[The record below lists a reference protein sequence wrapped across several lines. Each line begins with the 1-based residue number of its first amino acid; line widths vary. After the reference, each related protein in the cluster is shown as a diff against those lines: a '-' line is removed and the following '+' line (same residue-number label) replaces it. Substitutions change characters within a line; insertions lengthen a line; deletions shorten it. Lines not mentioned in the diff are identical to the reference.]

1 MGTTVATTPDRVTPS
16 RFRHVGANLYR
27 YEPSGNY
34 YALVKRGDKQ
44 FRRSLRTTDRKL
56 AERRLSELR
65 QQVGNLSTDEDR
77 TVGFAALA
85 ERWLETAQHALKPST
100 VDRRRRCI
108 KALAPFFR
116 NLTVRN
122 ITRRHC
128 EQWLTERGA
137 GIAPQTFAHELDTMR
152 AVFNYAM
159 SIGLI
164 LSDPSKDIKRRKIV
178 SKLIEVPSR
187 EDFRRLVAA
196 IRESD
201 GRISSQARAK
211 EGADLVELLAYS
223 GCRLDEARNLRWQ
236 DVSFEHRRITITGG
250 QRGTKNHEIRTV
262 PMTDALA
269 RLLERIHKEL
279 APQPADLVIR
289 IRSAR
294 KCIETACRRL
304 GFATYSHHDFRH
316 FFATTCIEA
325 GVDIPTVSR
334 WLGHKDGGALAMRV
348 YGHLRQEHSFSQIRL
363 VDFVSPLQ
371 RPDSQSPAKETTG
384 DHAMLP
390 GAPVSV

>member
-1 MGTTVATTPDRVTPS
+1 MKTCTVTNHRAT
-16 RFRHVGANLYR
+16 
-27 YEPSGNY
+27 Y
-34 YALVKRGDKQ
+34 YALVKKGDKQ

-65 QQVGNLSTDEDR
+65 QQVGNLSIEEDPN
-77 TVGFAALA
+77 VGFAELA
-85 ERWLETAQHALKPST
+85 DRWIGTVQHSLKTST
-100 VDRRRRCI
+100 VARRRRCI

-128 EQWLTERGA
+128 ERWLTERG
-137 GIAPQTFAHELDTMR
+137 GQIAAQTFAHELDTMR

-159 SIGLI
+159 NLGLI
-164 LSDPSKDIKRRKIV
+164 LTSPAKDIRRRKIV
-178 SKLIEVPSR
+178 SKLIQVPSR
-187 EDFRRLVAA
+187 EEFQRLVAA

-201 GRISSQARAK
+201 GRAGSQAQAR
-211 EGADLVELLAYS
+211 EGADLVEFLAYS

-236 DVSFEHRRITITGG
+236 DVSFEHKRVTITGG
-250 QRGTKNHEIRTV
+250 EKGTKNREIRTV

-269 RLLERIHKEL
+269 QLLGRMHRERIT
-279 APQPADLVIR
+279 QPSDLVFGIK
-289 IRSAR
+289 SAR

-304 GFATYSHHDFRH
+304 GLPAYSHHDFRH

-348 YGHLRQEHSFSQIRL
+348 YGHLRQEHSFSQIKL
-363 VDFVSPLQ
+363 VTFG
-371 RPDSQSPAKETTG
+371 SPAKPASGEATPQTSG
-384 DHAMLP
+384 
-390 GAPVSV
+390 

>member
-1 MGTTVATTPDRVTPS
+1 MGTTVEATPGRVTPS

-27 YEPSGNY
+27 YEPSGSY

-65 QQVGNLSTDEDR
+65 QQVGNLSPDEGR

-152 AVFNYAM
+152 AVFSYAM
-159 SIGLI
+159 RIGLI
-164 LSDPSKDIKRRKIV
+164 LSDPSKDIRRRKIV

-187 EDFRRLVAA
+187 GDFQRLVAA

-201 GRISSQARAK
+201 GRTSSQARAK
-211 EGADLVELLAYS
+211 QGADLVELLAYA

-236 DVSFEHRRITITGG
+236 DVSFEHLRITITGG
-250 QRGTKNHEIRTV
+250 QRGTTNHEIRTV
-262 PMTDALA
+262 PMTNALA
-269 RLLERIHKEL
+269 RLLERIHKEI

-304 GFATYSHHDFRH
+304 GFVTYSHHDFRH

-348 YGHLRQEHSFSQIRL
+348 YGHLRQEHSFSQIRR
-363 VDFVSPLQ
+363 VDFASPLQ
-371 RPDSQSPAKETTG
+371 RPDSQPPARETT
-384 DHAMLP
+384 
-390 GAPVSV
+390 

>member
-1 MGTTVATTPDRVTPS
+1 MRTNARDTDGRASTSP
-16 RFRHVGANLYR
+16 FRHVGENLYR
-27 YEPSGNY
+27 YEPSGTY
-34 YALVKRGDKQ
+34 YALVKKGDKQ

-65 QQVGNLSTDEDR
+65 VQVGNLSTEENR
-77 TVGFAALA
+77 SVGFVELA
-85 ERWLETAQHALKPST
+85 ERWLETVQHTLKAST

-108 KALAPFFR
+108 KAVAPFFR
-116 NLTVRN
+116 DLTVRN
-122 ITRRHC
+122 ITRNHC
-128 EQWLTERGA
+128 GQWLSERG
-137 GIAPQTFAHELDTMR
+137 GQIAAQTFAHELDTMR
-152 AVFNYAM
+152 AVFNYAVDL
-159 SIGLI
+159 GLI
-164 LSDPSKDIKRRKIV
+164 LSNPSKDIKRRRIV
-178 SKLIEVPSR
+178 LKLIKVPSR
-187 EDFRRLVAA
+187 EEFQRLVAA
-196 IRESD
+196 IRQSD

-250 QRGTKNHEIRTV
+250 QQGTKNHEFRTV

-269 RLLERIHKEL
+269 QLLERIHGESQV
-279 APQPADLVIR
+279 QPSDLVIQ

-294 KCIETACRRL
+294 KCLETACRRL
-304 GFATYSHHDFRH
+304 ELPAYSHHDFRH

-348 YGHLRQEHSFSQIRL
+348 YGHLRQEHSFSQIKL
-363 VDFVSPLQ
+363 VSFGSV
-371 RPDSQSPAKETTG
+371 
-384 DHAMLP
+384 P
-390 GAPVSV
+390 GPPKSDPMGSAGG